1 MTGDIVNYAF
11 EDNLVRVHKDEAGN
25 PWFVASDI
33 CAVLEIGNTSQAL
46 TRLDDD
52 ERMTLTSNEGH
63 SGQKGGARS
72 WNIISES
79 GLYSLIFTSRKPEAK
94 SFRKWVTSEVL
105 PSIRK
110 TGKYEVNQPGLAV
123 DDDPTKR
130 ASYRVK
136 QAQRTQIMSN
146 AVQIA
151 KMEGSQDRADVFALY
166 EQLCEAVAGP
176 ELESSTEMEEA
187 EELAKEFVDQWMTI
201 TNGDGPT
208 ARTTAARVYAM
219 FRVWCEERM
228 GINPE
233 KIITHTRFGLVIKT
247 LPGIERVPP
256 TNRVHY
262 NLISQKRSRPHAE
275 ETYQ

>member
-25 PWFVASDI
+25 PWFVAKDVCGVLDHSNYRM
-33 CAVLEIGNTSQAL
+33 AVKG
-46 TRLDDD
+46 LDDD
-52 ERMTLTSNEGH
+52 E
-63 SGQKGGARS
+63 KGVSEVYTPGGKQEM
-72 WNIISES
+72 ITISES
-79 GLYSLIFTSRKPEAK
+79 GLYALVFRSNLEEAK
-94 SFRKWVTSEVL
+94 FFRKWVTSEVL

-262 NLISQKRSRPHAE
+262 NLISQKRSRLHAE